1 MFYVI
6 VITLNFWYVL
16 DHFYGT
22 TDDYHFMVE
31 MYRLNCFK
39 VYALQKVIY
48 GMWKTWKIPN

>member
-22 TDDYHFMVE
+22 TDDDYNFMVE
-31 MYRLNCFK
+31 MY
-39 VYALQKVIY
+39 VLQKVIY
-48 GMWKTWKIPN
+48 GM